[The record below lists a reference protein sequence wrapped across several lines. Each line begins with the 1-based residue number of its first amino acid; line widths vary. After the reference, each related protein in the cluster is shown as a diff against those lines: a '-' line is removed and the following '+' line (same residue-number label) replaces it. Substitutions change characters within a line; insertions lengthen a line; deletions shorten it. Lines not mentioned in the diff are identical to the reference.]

1 MATCSSMQSK
11 LKELRLYLKFEKQT
25 DFAKELGVSQA
36 TIANIENGK
45 REISKPIWL
54 KIKTKFGIDLFCWEP
69 LKTRANHLD
78 KVHDTCTSNV
88 VSIPFY
94 SAKAAAGAGAELPN
108 YPEKDVIYFDKRLL
122 QNVLGINQENAAFIT
137 AEGDSMLPLINDG
150 DLLLVDSSVQDIING
165 KVFVIKDGND
175 LRVKRLKQEWN
186 GDIYLISDN
195 EKYPPEKV
203 NHPINI
209 IGRVVWNG
217 TKEIL

>member
-1 MATCSSMQSK
+1 MTTYPSMQSK
-11 LKELRLYLKFEKQT
+11 LKELRLHLGFEKQT
-25 DFAKELGVSQA
+25 DFAKKLGVSQA
-36 TIANIENGK
+36 TIANIESGK

-69 LKTRANHLD
+69 LKNPLD
-78 KVHDTCTSNV
+78 KVYDACTSNV
-88 VSIPFY
+88 VLIPFY
-94 SAKAAAGAGAELPN
+94 SAKAAAGAGAELPS

-137 AEGDSMLPLINDG
+137 AKGDSMLPLINDG
-150 DLLLVDSSVQDIING
+150 DLLLVDSSVQNIING
-165 KVFVIKDGND
+165 KVFVVKDGND

>member
-1 MATCSSMQSK
+1 MSTDSERLRTLRKQLK
-11 LKELRLYLKFEKQT
+11 LTQKQFAEKC
-25 DFAKELGVSQA
+25 GVHQQL
-36 TIANIENGK
+36 IAMIENGT
-45 REISKPIWL
+45 RRITPAFELGFL
-54 KIKTKFGIDLFCWEP
+54 KHFGYDFKTEQQIP
-69 LKTRANHLD
+69 
-78 KVHDTCTSNV
+78 KVQSLADSHSYIV
-88 VSIPFY
+88 PVPFY
-94 SAKAAAGAGAELPN
+94 SAKAAAGAGVELPS

-137 AEGDSMLPLINDG
+137 AKGDSMLPIINDG

-165 KVFVIKDGND
+165 KVFVVKDGND